1 VSKQTKWAV
10 GLTLGFTLLFC
21 ASFVFFFQRA
31 QQKATASAKE
41 PVASAKAIGKPLP
54 LARFV
59 DSSDQIL
66 DDQTIRK
73 GRVILVFG
81 TPDCNACKREA
92 QFLKTVVDQR
102 QDVRFYG
109 VISFGEKKSSLLAA
123 EQVFPFKVFFDEKG
137 QLAAALGIDRV
148 PIKIFLE
155 NGIIQKAWG
164 GATVDENAKLA
175 FSQWLNN
182 LPESSN

>member
-1 VSKQTKWAV
+1 MSKQIKWAI

-31 QQKATASAKE
+31 QQKAAAPAKE
-41 PVASAKAIGKPLP
+41 PVGSGKAIGKPLP

-66 DDQTIRK
+66 DDQTIRNGK
-73 GRVILVFG
+73 VILVFG
-81 TPDCNACKREA
+81 TPDCDACKREA
-92 QFLKTVVDQR
+92 QFLKTVV
-102 QDVRFYG
+102 RFYG
-109 VISFGEKKSSLLAA
+109 VISYGDKKSSLLAA

-137 QLAAALGIDRV
+137 QLASALGINRV
-148 PIKIFLE
+148 PIKIFLV

-175 FSQWLNN
+175 FSQWLTN
-182 LPESSN
+182 LPGSPN